1 MAFWGLGETAEGG
14 WLFSE
19 GQEILEGEQSR
30 GRMKEG
36 HSKETRA
43 DREYRKTEVRVK
55 EKKMVMHAPWW
66 PLF

>member
-14 WLFSE
+14 WFFSE

-36 HSKETRA
+36 HSEETRA
-43 DREYRKTEVRVK
+43 DREYGKTEVRMK
-55 EKKMVMHAPWW
+55 EKKMVMQSEC
-66 PLF
+66 